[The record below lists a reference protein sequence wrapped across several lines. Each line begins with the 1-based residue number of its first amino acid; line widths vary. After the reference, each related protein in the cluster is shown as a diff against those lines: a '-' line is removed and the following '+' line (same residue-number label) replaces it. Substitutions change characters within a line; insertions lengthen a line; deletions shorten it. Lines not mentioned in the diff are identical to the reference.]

1 MIQQQTLKIQGRDL
15 PFAPGETVLEVA
27 RRNGIEIPTLCHDPR
42 LEPAGACRTCLVE
55 IDGWRRLAPACAT
68 KASAGMV
75 VASENERIDRHRK
88 TLLALYVT
96 DHDAET
102 KPGQAPNEL
111 LAMVQ
116 QYAAPENW
124 GVLEN
129 KREAR
134 AHDVNP
140 YIHFDP
146 TMCIAC
152 ARCTRYCDEVE
163 QVTAITRW
171 PRFGDDHLDGG
182 PPGAAGHDLR
192 DVRRLRR
199 HLPDGR
205 DAREAAVRA

>member
-1 MIQQQTLKIQGRDL
+1 M
-15 PFAPGETVLEVA
+15 
-27 RRNGIEIPTLCHDPR
+27 
-42 LEPAGACRTCLVE
+42 
-55 IDGWRRLAPACAT
+55 APACAT

-163 QVTAITRW
+163 QVTAITLADRGSETTISTVD
-171 PRFGDDHLDGG
+171 RLGLLDTTCEMCGG
-182 PPGAAGHDLR
+182 CVDTCPTGAM
-192 DVRRLRR
+192 
-199 HLPDGR
+199 
-205 DAREAAVRA
+205 REKLLFVCE